1 MEEKSWVKRIIM
13 PYFISDNII
22 SSLGFST
29 EENFNSLLKGEVGIK
44 EIEDTEVYPDK
55 FLASTID
62 KSRLESEFGK
72 LVAKYSNTK
81 NFTTLEKL
89 IILSIDKSLQNTE
102 VDIKSGKTAI
112 ILSTTKGNI
121 DLLDKKRSEKFDKNR
136 DSLWKLGEVIANF
149 FGNPNEVITI
159 SNACISG
166 VIAINTAAM
175 YINGKMFDNVV
186 ICGGDLVT
194 RFVVSGF
201 MSFLSLS
208 EKPCKPFDKN
218 RNGLSL
224 GEAAGTIILSNL
236 PPKGKQK
243 IKFRGGASANDA
255 NHISGPSRTGEG
267 SYISIKKALIEAGIE
282 SDKIDHISA
291 HGTATPYN
299 DEMESIAIT
308 RHSLQSKPV
317 NSIKGSLGHTLGA
330 AGIIESI
337 ILLEEMRNNTLLK
350 TMGFAE
356 IGVSNDI
363 NILTENTEKD
373 INTCLKMAS
382 GFGGS
387 NAAMIISK
395 E

>member
-1 MEEKSWVKRIIM
+1 M

-29 EENFNSLLKGEVGIK
+29 EENFASLLKGEVGIK
-44 EIEDTEVYPDK
+44 EINDTEIYPEK
-55 FLASTID
+55 FIASTID
-62 KSRLESEFGK
+62 KQRLDKEFSDLK
-72 LVAKYSNTK
+72 KKFSNENK
-81 NFTTLEKL
+81 FTTLEKL
-89 IILSIDKSLQNTE
+89 LILSVYKSLE
-102 VDIKSGKTAI
+102 KCDVDIKSNKTGI

-121 DLLDKKRSEKFDKNR
+121 DLLDKKRSESFDENR
-136 DSLWKLGEVIANF
+136 DSLWKLGEIIAGF
-149 FGNPNEVITI
+149 FGNPNQTITI

-166 VIAINTAAM
+166 VLAINTAAI
-175 YINGKMFDNVV
+175 YLNSNQFENIIV
-186 ICGGDLVT
+186 CGGDLVS

-208 EKPCKPFDKN
+208 ENPCKPFDKN

-224 GEAAGTIILSNL
+224 GEATGTIILSNL

-243 IKFRGGASANDA
+243 IKFKGGATANDA

-267 SYISIKKALIEAGIE
+267 SYIAIEKAMAEAGIS
-282 SDKIDHISA
+282 SDRIDHISA

-299 DEMESIAIT
+299 DEMESIAIA
-308 RHSLQSKPV
+308 RHNLQDKEV

-337 ILLEEMRNNTLLK
+337 ILIEEMRNNTMLK
-350 TMGFAE
+350 TMGFSE
-356 IGVSNDI
+356 IGVSNNI
-363 NILTENTEKD
+363 NILTENTEKE
-373 INTCLKMAS
+373 IYTCLKMAS

>member
-29 EENFNSLLKGEVGIK
+29 EENFTSLLKGEVGIK
-44 EIEDTEVYPDK
+44 KVEDVEIYPEK
-55 FLASTID
+55 FIASVID
-62 KSRLESEFGK
+62 KHGLENEFSK
-72 LVAKYSNTK
+72 LSSKYSNK
-81 NFTTLEKL
+81 NKFTTLEKL
-89 IILSIDKSLQNTE
+89 LILSVYKSLVDSE
-102 VDIKSGKTAI
+102 IDIKSEKTGI

-121 DLLDKKRSEKFDKNR
+121 DLLDKKRSDSFEAGR

-149 FGNPNEVITI
+149 FGNPNKAITI

-166 VIAINTAAM
+166 VLAINTAAM
-175 YINGKMFDNVV
+175 YINSKMFDNVV
-186 ICGGDLVT
+186 VCGGDLVT

-208 EKPCKPFDKN
+208 EKPCKPFDKT

-224 GEAAGTIILSNL
+224 GEAAGTVILSNL

-243 IKFRGGASANDA
+243 IKFMGGASANDA

-267 SYISIKKALIEAGIE
+267 SYIAIKKALVEAGIE

-308 RHSLQSKPV
+308 RHNLEEKTV

-337 ILLEEMRNNTLLK
+337 ILLEEMRKNTLLK
-350 TMGFAE
+350 TMGFSE
-356 IGVSNDI
+356 LGVSKSINVLSENTDKEI
-363 NILTENTEKD
+363 NI
-373 INTCLKMAS
+373 CLKMAS

-387 NAAMIISK
+387 NAAMITSK

>member
-1 MEEKSWVKRIIM
+1 M

-29 EENFNSLLKGEVGIK
+29 EENFTSLLKGEVGIK
-44 EIEDTEVYPDK
+44 KVEDVEIYPEK
-55 FLASTID
+55 FIASVID
-62 KSRLESEFGK
+62 KQGLENEFSK
-72 LVAKYSNTK
+72 LSSKYSNK
-81 NFTTLEKL
+81 NKFTTLEKL
-89 IILSIDKSLQNTE
+89 LILSVHKALVDYEI
-102 VDIKSGKTAI
+102 DIKSEKTGI

-121 DLLDKKRSEKFDKNR
+121 DLLDKKRSNSFEAGR

-149 FGNPNEVITI
+149 FGNPNKAITV

-166 VIAINTAAM
+166 VLAINTAAM
-175 YINGKMFDNVV
+175 YISSKMFDNVV
-186 ICGGDLVT
+186 VCGGDLVT

-208 EKPCKPFDKN
+208 EKPCKPFDKT

-224 GEAAGTIILSNL
+224 GEAAGTVILSNL

-243 IKFRGGASANDA
+243 IKFIGGASANDA

-267 SYISIKKALIEAGIE
+267 SYIAIKKALAEAGIE

-308 RHSLQSKPV
+308 RHNLEEKTV

-337 ILLEEMRNNTLLK
+337 ILLEEMRKNTLLK
-350 TMGFAE
+350 TMGFSE
-356 IGVSNDI
+356 LGVSKSINVLSENTDKEI
-363 NILTENTEKD
+363 NI
-373 INTCLKMAS
+373 CLKMAS